1 MPVAR
6 TARGTGIAAGALA
19 LLTSCSMLTGADDG
33 TVELTFWSW
42 APGIEEVVQIW
53 NEANPDIQVT
63 VSDQGAGEEVV
74 TKMLTASQAGH
85 PPDLVQA
92 EYQALTTLAARDT
105 VADLSAHTAEA
116 EEAFH
121 QSEWSQVTMGT
132 DSVYAIPQDSGPM
145 MLYYRSDLFD
155 EFGLKVPQTWEEFAE
170 VGRQVRDEHPG
181 HHITSFSST
190 DPGWFAG
197 LTQQAGASWWNTRG
211 DAWEVSV
218 DDEPTLRV
226 AEFWGELVEED
237 VVSGRPM
244 YTPEWNA
251 ALNDGSLLTWPSAI
265 WAPGVLSGN
274 AEDTAGDW
282 SMAPLPQWKEGE
294 RSTGNWGGSATAV
307 ATGTSH
313 EEAAAQFAIWLNT
326 SPEATEALV
335 LRSGIYPAATEAKE
349 ELAVSEPPEFFAHQ
363 EDFYEQAAQI
373 SEGAASVTWGPN
385 VNITYSSYEDAFA
398 AAISDGTP
406 FTEAITMMHTDTLSD
421 MENKGFS
428 LTS

>member
-1 MPVAR
+1 MSTVRA
-6 TARGTGIAAGALA
+6 ARGIGFAAGALA
-19 LLTSCSMLTGADDG
+19 LLTSCGIITGTDG
-33 TVELTFWSW
+33 DTVELTFWSW

-53 NEANPDIQVT
+53 NEANPDVQVT

-92 EYQALTTLAARDT
+92 EYQALTTLAARDAVT
-105 VADLSAHTAEA
+105 DLSPHTAEA

-121 QSEWSQVTMGT
+121 ESVWAQVNMGT
-132 DSVYAIPQDSGPM
+132 DAVYAVPQDSGPM

-155 EFGLKVPQTWEEFAE
+155 EFGLEVPETWEEFAE
-170 VGRQVRDEHPG
+170 VGRQVRAEHPE
-181 HHITSFSST
+181 HHITNFSAT

-197 LTQQAGASWWNTRG
+197 LAQQAGATWWETRS
-211 DAWEVSV
+211 DAWAVSI

-226 AEFWGELVEED
+226 AEYWGDLVEED

-265 WAPGVLSGN
+265 WAPGVLAGN
-274 AEDTAGDW
+274 AADTAGDW
-282 SMAPLPQWKEGE
+282 SMAPLPQWEEGE
-294 RSTGNWGGSATAV
+294 QSTGSWGGSATAV
-307 ATGTSH
+307 ATGTPH
-313 EEAAAQFAIWLNT
+313 EEAAAEFAIWLNT
-326 SPEATEALV
+326 SPEATEALI
-335 LRSGIYPAATEAKE
+335 LRSGIYPAATEARE
-349 ELAVSEPPEFFAHQ
+349 GTAMSEPPEFFAHQ

-373 SEGAASVTWGPN
+373 ADGAAPVTWGPN
-385 VNITYSSYEDAFA
+385 VNIAYSSYQDAFA
-398 AAISDGTP
+398 AAIADGSP
-406 FTEAITMMHTDTLSD
+406 FAAAIATMQADTLSD